1 MSVGNR
7 RMKKFVKREWKI
19 DGTEQQMKNV
29 TVEFECVSL
38 GREKRQTVSRIK
50 FFYLREKKFCNKK
63 SSQGCFYV
71 SFRNK
76 TKDSKYDFTKHLL
89 SIISIFNGVDI
100 HCLNMQIR
108 VIIIQKFGIDLQR
121 G

>member
-50 FFYLREKKFCNKK
+50 FFYLREK
-63 SSQGCFYV
+63 
-71 SFRNK
+71 SFVIKNLLKVASMFLSETKLK
-76 TKDSKYDFTKHLL
+76 TANM
-89 SIISIFNGVDI
+89 ISPNTYY
-100 HCLNMQIR
+100 Q
-108 VIIIQKFGIDLQR
+108 
-121 G
+121 

>member
-50 FFYLREKKFCNKK
+50 FFLSQRKKFCNKK
-63 SSQGCFYV
+63 SSQGCFYGRGSERRRSERRQAKNFRTSKW
-71 SFRNK
+71 SF
-76 TKDSKYDFTKHLL
+76 
-89 SIISIFNGVDI
+89 
-100 HCLNMQIR
+100 
-108 VIIIQKFGIDLQR
+108 
-121 G
+121 